1 MDHDTYQS
9 ESNKNNACVTYG
21 WNDLTVVGEIFADFT
36 LVWLLSD
43 IFFNVRFVQ
52 ATIMG
57 YIFQLLFN
65 VSLLWKPKNTKS
77 LSMRSPKS
85 ENARFLL

>member
-57 YIFQLLFN
+57 YVFSIIIQCFLIM
-65 VSLLWKPKNTKS
+65 KTKKYQITVYAIS
-77 LSMRSPKS
+77 
-85 ENARFLL
+85 